1 MIAGDKD
8 WLSQY
13 SLLDEEPLRE
23 VEEVDKVETVTMD
36 VVLDTIAPYNVPVV
50 EEISFPSPDQVTAPE
65 DRSCCPNSGIQ
76 IMNWGNRVGSSSNI
90 NFSVEFPSKDS
101 MDVDTFIRLTL
112 PKPTMR
118 MRTRKHDCAVLSQAP
133 NYQRRTAGWTSTWA
147 PWLIALPRL
156 TVGMGTRTNRPMPWL
171 TTFSPAPSR
180 YSRTAGWTGTSDT

>member
-133 NYQRRTAGWTSTWA
+133 NYQRRTAGWTLDKYMGPLADSLAKIDSGDGDEDKQTDA
-147 PWLIALPRL
+147 MVDNILP
-156 TVGMGTRTNRPMPWL
+156 
-171 TTFSPAPSR
+171 SSK
-180 YSRTAGWTGTSDT
+180 